1 VQGDYRGIIYVD
13 MRFYDAVVIGAGHA
27 GCEAALAASRLGLR
41 TLVVTISLDR
51 IALMPCNCSIGGP
64 AKGHLVREIDALG
77 GEMGLASDAACT
89 HIRMLNTGKGPA
101 VRALRS
107 QEDKKL
113 YSEYM
118 RRVMQSQRGLE
129 LIEAMVS
136 EIVVEKTV
144 SGLKRA
150 VGVRTSDGTEIAA
163 RTVIVTTGTFLN
175 GVIHIG
181 EKRFPAGRADEPPSN
196 ELSDS
201 LREIG
206 FDLGRLKTGTTAR
219 VDKKTIDFDRVEE
232 QKSDEVP
239 RAFSYMTPLVKRDL
253 LPCWLTHT
261 NERTHEIIRANLERS
276 AMYGGRI
283 EGVGPRYCPSI
294 EDKIVRF
301 SDRQSHQVFLEQE
314 GWDTDSVY
322 VQGLSTSLPEDVQA
336 EFIASIPGLEHAR
349 IIKPG
354 YAIEYDFVPPTQIK
368 PSLESKD
375 IQGLFLAGQIN
386 GTSGYEEAAAQGLL
400 AGVNAAMLVQER
412 SPLVIQR
419 HEGYIGVLVDDL
431 VTKGVS
437 DPYRLLTSRAEH
449 RLVLRHDNA
458 DMRLTPIGREVGLV
472 TDERWRIFKNRKQAV
487 ELELLRFRRTMV
499 SPTDSGKLAE
509 IGVESL
515 GRQMSLEEILRRP
528 EVRYSDIAGV
538 FGGELDS
545 ENAELLEMEI
555 KYRGYIERQ
564 MREIER
570 AKRLEHQEIPEILD
584 YHSIRAISSEAREK
598 LSRVKPRTLG
608 QASRI
613 PGVTP
618 ADVAM
623 LSVHIHRFACS
634 KQKVDVGCD
643 LCVKTLDDAEK

>member
-1 VQGDYRGIIYVD
+1 
-13 MRFYDAVVIGAGHA
+13 MVVIGAGHA

-107 QEDKKL
+107 QADKKL

-118 RRVMQSQRGLE
+118 RRVMESQQGLDI
-129 LIEAMVS
+129 IEAMVS
-136 EIVVEKTV
+136 EIVVEETA

-150 VGVRTSDGTEIAA
+150 VGIRTSDGLEISA
-163 RTVIVTTGTFLN
+163 RAVIVTTGTFLN

-181 EKRFPAGRADEPPSN
+181 EKQFPAGRADEPPST
-196 ELSDS
+196 ELSES
-201 LREIG
+201 LRKIG

-219 VDKKTIDFDRVEE
+219 VDKKTIDFSRVEE
-232 QKSDEVP
+232 QRSDDAP
-239 RAFSYMTPLVKRDL
+239 RAFSYMTPLIKRDL

-261 NERTHEIIRANLERS
+261 NERTHEIIRANLHRS

-301 SDRQSHQVFLEQE
+301 PDRQSHQVFLEQE
-314 GWDTDSVY
+314 GWDTDSIY

-336 EFIASIPGLEHAR
+336 EFIASIPGLEQAR
-349 IIKPG
+349 IMRPG

-368 PSLESKD
+368 PTLEAKEV
-375 IQGLFLAGQIN
+375 QGLFFAGQIN

-400 AGVNAAMLVQER
+400 AGINAAMQIQKRPSV
-412 SPLVIQR
+412 VIQR

-458 DMRLTPIGREVGLV
+458 DMRLTPIGREIGLV
-472 TDERWRIFKNRKQAV
+472 TDERWKLFKDRKHSVEV
-487 ELELLRFRRTMV
+487 ELARLRKTRVGAADAAELT
-499 SPTDSGKLAE
+499 K
-509 IGVESL
+509 IGIESI

-528 EVRYSDIAGV
+528 EVRYSDIALV
-538 FGGELDS
+538 FGGSLNS
-545 ENAELLEMEI
+545 EDAELLEMEV

-564 MREIER
+564 AREIER
-570 AKRLEHQEIPEILD
+570 AKRLEHQTIPDALD
-584 YHSIRAISSEAREK
+584 YHAIRAISSEAKEK
-598 LSRVKPRTLG
+598 LSKIKPRTLG

-623 LSVHIHRFACS
+623 LSVHIHRFVRS
-634 KQKVDVGCD
+634 KQKVDTAGD
-643 LCVKTLDDAEK
+643 LCVKISDDAEK